1 MYYLTSS
8 LLTYNIDA
16 TDGEMGKIKD
26 IYIDDNDWKI
36 RYVIVDTRKWLPER
50 KVLLPPDIFIG
61 VNTEKEAME
70 VEYDKNT
77 IKNSPPVPE
86 GTDLTRD
93 KENQLFN
100 YFGWTRYWH
109 DDVILSGEKRPLGRV
124 GSNEEEWYERIA
136 NPVYDADEEELI
148 RQHRDNNLRS
158 YEEIMQARV
167 HGKNGKLGKVANFIY
182 DDDWNVKYIIITSS
196 NVMVKDYYPY
206 AIDRITS
213 VDWYEGDVYL
223 DETVEQFADNT
234 NYPSHEDILK
244 SLQ

>member
-182 DDDWNVKYIIITSS
+182 DMIG
-196 NVMVKDYYPY
+196 M
-206 AIDRITS
+206 
-213 VDWYEGDVYL
+213 
-223 DETVEQFADNT
+223 
-234 NYPSHEDILK
+234 
-244 SLQ
+244 